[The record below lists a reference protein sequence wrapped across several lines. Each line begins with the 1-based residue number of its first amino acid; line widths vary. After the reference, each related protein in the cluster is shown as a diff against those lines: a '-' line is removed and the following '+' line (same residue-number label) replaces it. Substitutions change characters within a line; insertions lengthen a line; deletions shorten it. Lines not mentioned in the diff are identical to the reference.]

1 MRLLGRSPRP
11 KRFGALVRGL
21 AAGAAGAVAMDSLQ
35 FARYR
40 LGGGED
46 RLLAWEFS
54 AGVTDWEQAPGP
66 AQIGRRMVE
75 GVFRRR
81 LPPERAALTNN
92 IVHWGYCMAWGG
104 VLGLVEHSAGPPK
117 VRHGLVLG
125 TTVWLASYVIM
136 PLAGLYRP
144 IWEYEVPVLAK
155 DLGDH
160 LAYGLGVGTA
170 YRLLPG
176 T

>member
-1 MRLLGRSPRP
+1 MRLPGRSPRP
-11 KRFGALVRGL
+11 SRFGALARGL

-54 AGVTDWEQAPGP
+54 AGLTEWEQAPGP
-66 AQIGRRMVE
+66 AQIGRRVIE
-75 GVFRRR
+75 GVLRRP

-92 IVHWGYCMAWGG
+92 VVHWGYCMAWGG
-104 VLGLVEHSAGPPK
+104 MLGLVERSAGPPK

-144 IWEYEVPVLAK
+144 IWEYEAPVLAK

-160 LAYGLGVGTA
+160 LAYGLGVATA

-176 T
+176 S